1 MRLRNLDQ
9 KIKGLLK
16 QGLGPKEL
24 AWSISLGIVIGV
36 FPIYGTKTL
45 ILAFLAFRFKL
56 NLPVMIAVSYS
67 ITPLLFLLLI
77 PFVRAGEFIFG
88 FENFPLDLESIQA
101 AFSDGILEGFSLFSG
116 RLLLAV
122 GAWTLVAIPATLGLY
137 ILLFHLFKGLKN
149 NR

>member
-1 MRLRNLDQ
+1 M
-9 KIKGLLK
+9 
-16 QGLGPKEL
+16 
-24 AWSISLGIVIGV
+24 GIVIGV

-88 FENFPLDLESIQA
+88 FENFPLDLKVSKLLFRTEYSK
-101 AFSDGILEGFSLFSG
+101 DSLFF
-116 RLLLAV
+116 REDCYWL
-122 GAWTLVAIPATLGLY
+122 
-137 ILLFHLFKGLKN
+137 
-149 NR
+149 